1 MPTTDPIP
9 RWLLAVLAAAAFVV
23 LAPFAPWIVIG
34 VWFGLAARRV
44 HVPLARRL
52 GGREGLS
59 ATLTVLLMMSFLV
72 PIAAVVTS
80 LVFDAIALVQQL
92 LQSDRGQEVLE
103 RLVSSDPSSVS
114 HDPASMWGRIS
125 DVVVNQGDRAWAIVK
140 QVAGAAAHVVIGM
153 LIMVSGMYGVLV
165 EGRGWYAWI
174 EKHAPMPASSV
185 QRFADAFRETG
196 RGVAYGIVG
205 AGLIQSIVATIVY
218 LVLGVPSA
226 LALGLLTLVFSVIPA
241 VGTAIVWAPVAGG
254 LALTGRPGAAIAL
267 AVIGVAVI
275 GTVDNLAR
283 PYLAKRGKLQLPTYV
298 VLVAM
303 FGGLSI
309 FGGWGVILGPL
320 LVRLAKEAL
329 VIRAAGS

>member
-1 MPTTDPIP
+1 
-9 RWLLAVLAAAAFVV
+9 
-23 LAPFAPWIVIG
+23 
-34 VWFGLAARRV
+34 
-44 HVPLARRL
+44 
-52 GGREGLS
+52 
-59 ATLTVLLMMSFLV
+59 
-72 PIAAVVTS
+72 
-80 LVFDAIALVQQL
+80 
-92 LQSDRGQEVLE
+92 
-103 RLVSSDPSSVS
+103 
-114 HDPASMWGRIS
+114 
-125 DVVVNQGDRAWAIVK
+125 
-140 QVAGAAAHVVIGM
+140 
-153 LIMVSGMYGVLV
+153 MYGVLV

-241 VGTAIVWAPVAGG
+241 VGTAIVWAPVAAG
-254 LALTGRPGAAIAL
+254 LALTGRTGAAIVL

-275 GTVDNLAR
+275 GTVDNVAR

-309 FGGWGVILGPL
+309 FGGWGIILGPL

-329 VIRAAGS
+329 VIRAAGA